1 MSLWCNNW
9 YGIVKNLYIENIMVI
24 DFLFQIEKP
33 LDKYKF
39 KQFFSVELKKKFK
52 NKWQPQGY
60 SVHSVVKLE
69 ILKFK
74 AF

>member
-1 MSLWCNNW
+1 
-9 YGIVKNLYIENIMVI
+9 MVI

>member
-1 MSLWCNNW
+1 
-9 YGIVKNLYIENIMVI
+9 MVI
-24 DFLFQIEKP
+24 DFLFQIQKP

-39 KQFFSVELKKKFK
+39 KHFFSVELKKKFK

-69 ILKFK
+69 KIEVYNILERICQIETEFG
-74 AF
+74 